1 MARSNV
7 AQTQNTGRDGT
18 SDARGV
24 RVRRSLLGSLP
35 LAVLLALMALLIMP
49 ATATATGA
57 GPGISVSPPQGGV
70 GTRVTLNGTRFP
82 SGDQI
87 TIGYSN
93 GSCASGVTTISGAG
107 GAVGSDGSFSFSFQW
122 PQTDKGAYTVCATD
136 TNSGTTYPSG
146 NKFTVTDSN
155 PPSITISGPVAAG
168 QPVTVTGAHFVATQ
182 PGTPPGTV
190 QILYGASGSNGCGT
204 VAGHTTIN
212 NDGSFTFTFNAPF
225 VTSDTTFVV
234 TAVVPE
240 GSCGG
245 SPTLQAQG
253 NLNVTGGA
261 TATVTPAA
269 TPSPAAVVATP
280 GETRPGLA
288 ADVAAEWPM
297 GSRLLPRWPAVA
309 AIAVAAPAVAGAPP
323 SRRRSGHCPGK

>member
-1 MARSNV
+1 
-7 AQTQNTGRDGT
+7 
-18 SDARGV
+18 
-24 RVRRSLLGSLP
+24 VRRSLLGSLP

-122 PQTDKGAYTVCATD
+122 PQTDKGSYTVCATD

-190 QILYGASGSNGCGT
+190 QI
-204 VAGHTTIN
+204 
-212 NDGSFTFTFNAPF
+212 
-225 VTSDTTFVV
+225 
-234 TAVVPE
+234 
-240 GSCGG
+240 
-245 SPTLQAQG
+245 
-253 NLNVTGGA
+253 
-261 TATVTPAA
+261 
-269 TPSPAAVVATP
+269 
-280 GETRPGLA
+280 
-288 ADVAAEWPM
+288 
-297 GSRLLPRWPAVA
+297 
-309 AIAVAAPAVAGAPP
+309 
-323 SRRRSGHCPGK
+323 